1 MGVFRSGEVVPV
13 AAVHRPPFPS
23 EARGDDRGV
32 VRGED
37 DHGGGEDDQIADL
50 GHGTASAMQAGQE
63 SFKSI
68 TRGYYRSAAG
78 AILVYDI
85 TSRESFGNVS
95 RWLEEAKINGNSEM
109 VFVVVGN
116 KCDMESE
123 YLPLTQPQGLLRGG
137 RQVRQGAR
145 ADLPRGLRQDCL
157 PGRGGLQEERG
168 TAT

>member
-1 MGVFRSGEVVPV
+1 
-13 AAVHRPPFPS
+13 
-23 EARGDDRGV
+23 
-32 VRGED
+32 
-37 DHGGGEDDQIADL
+37 
-50 GHGTASAMQAGQE
+50 MQAGQE

-85 TSRESFGNVS
+85 TSRESFSNVS

-123 YLPLTQPQGLLRGG
+123 YSFPHL
-137 RQVRQGAR
+137 VAR
-145 ADLPRGLRQDCL
+145 SPTKRGLNSPKNTD
-157 PGRGGLQEERG
+157 
-168 TAT
+168 